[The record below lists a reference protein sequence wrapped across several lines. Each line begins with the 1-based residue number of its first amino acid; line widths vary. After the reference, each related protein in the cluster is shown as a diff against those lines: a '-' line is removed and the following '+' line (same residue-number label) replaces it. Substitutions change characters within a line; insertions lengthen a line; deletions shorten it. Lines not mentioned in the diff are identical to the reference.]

1 MLKRNISSGRKRFRR
16 VRRECGA
23 SLVELMVAIMISG
36 IIMVA
41 LGSSLSEQMRL
52 GTKTQ
57 NQLIA
62 AELAR
67 VMVERIRSTP
77 YEKLPSDNITRAI
90 RIASG
95 DMTDTNV
102 YDMSNPIVS
111 RPLQID
117 ATAFQYRSPNASNPM
132 PISKFPGQ
140 VTVSFGGAA
149 DGPFGQ
155 VQQTKT
161 ANVLVSWNEAGQSSP
176 KQIELKVTVCKHGI
190 QADR

>member
-57 NQLIA
+57 NQLVA
-62 AELAR
+62 AELAKTLS
-67 VMVERIRSTP
+67 ERIRATKFDDLPTYLTP
-77 YEKLPSDNITRAI
+77 QNV
-90 RIASG
+90 RIAAG
-95 DMTDTNV
+95 DLNDTHS
-102 YDMSNPIVS
+102 YTGEILS

-117 ATAFQYRSPNASNPM
+117 GQLLQYKSPSSDNPM
-132 PISKFPGQ
+132 PISKFPGE
-140 VTVSFGGAA
+140 VTLTLGGMA
-149 DGPFGQ
+149 DGPSGPLDD
-155 VQQTKT
+155 TRKAT
-161 ANVLVSWNEAGQSSP
+161 ILVTWMEPGQSDS
-176 KQIELKVTVCKHGI
+176 KRLELKMILYRNGI
-190 QADR
+190 QVDR